1 MRLFGTEPP
10 AWLCPSHLWFLLQV
24 GNNIPVFFVRD
35 AIKFPDLVHSLKPSP
50 RKHVQV
56 SQRCTTQPTS
66 PLNSAH
72 CSSTVS
78 YQSESVLTCY

>member
-1 MRLFGTEPP
+1 MYLNARST
-10 AWLCPSHLWFLLQV
+10 LQV

-56 SQRCTTQPTS
+56 DYCFQPCPAAPS
-66 PLNSAH
+66 
-72 CSSTVS
+72 
-78 YQSESVLTCY
+78 